1 MAARRDRN
9 SSSNQPSDRRMRG
22 RGSEPSR
29 RSQPTDRRMQRPNDP
44 GTRRRRRLA
53 LIVGGVMLLAMGGV
67 AFAGVYLAFIAPDQV
82 PAARVGEMVYTQGD
96 LVKRIRMLKVD
107 SAASGQ
113 EFAVGTS
120 PFEVLQEMYEAG
132 LARRGAPRYGI
143 RVTDADVEAY
153 LKLRFS
159 PGGDPTQ
166 GSSDPEVEREYRDNY
181 VRFLDDRHLSEGDYR
196 ELIEE
201 RIFMVRL
208 REKLGEQIP
217 ALGEQVE
224 VHWIKL
230 PSASEI
236 DPADPNPIN
245 ATEFAVER
253 LEEEPFEEVA
263 GRISRD
269 SIYSDSS
276 GYVGWVPRGAFPE
289 LDKYFFGDEEDDP
302 LAHNEISEPVAT
314 PEGTY
319 IVKVTAGPEDREIS
333 DQMRE
338 RLKDQALVSWL
349 REEQSRGSDEG
360 WFELNWNSK
369 LYDYVNEQVRE
380 FSPAGGSQQR

>member
-9 SSSNQPSDRRMRG
+9 SSTNQPSDRRMRG
-22 RGSEPSR
+22 RGSESSR
-29 RSQPTDRRMQRPNDP
+29 QPPPTDRRMQRPNDP
-44 GTRRRRRLA
+44 GTRRRRKWA
-53 LIVGGVMLLAMGGV
+53 LIVGVVMLLVLGGV
-67 AFAGVYLAFIAPDQV
+67 ASTGFYLAFVAPDQV
-82 PAARVGEMVYTQGD
+82 TAARVGDMVYTQGD

-107 SAASGQ
+107 SAASGGN
-113 EFAVGTS
+113 FAAGTS

-143 RVTDADVEAY
+143 RVTDAHVETY
-153 LKLRFS
+153 LKLKFS
-159 PGGDPTQ
+159 PGTEAVQ
-166 GSSDPEVEREYRDNY
+166 GSSDPEVEREYRENY
-181 VRFLDDRHLSEGDYR
+181 VRFLNDRHLSDSDYR

-201 RIFMVRL
+201 RIFMSRL

-224 VHWIKL
+224 VHWIRL
-230 PSASEI
+230 PSPGEI
-236 DPADPNPIN
+236 NPADPNPVS

-263 GRISRD
+263 RRISTYTYPD
-269 SIYSDSS
+269 KDKP

-319 IVKVTAGPEDREIS
+319 IFKVTAGPEDREIS

-338 RLKDQALVSWL
+338 RLKDRALVSWL
-349 REEQSRGSDEG
+349 REEQSRGSNEG

-380 FSPAGGSQQR
+380 FSPPGGSQR